1 MRFILIYYEAHELQD
16 IGYGSIENAKSKAA
30 AFEKV
35 PSLVIIHLIKPVQK
49 GRNDRCP

>member
-1 MRFILIYYEAHELQD
+1 MASITRFPHFLLSVFTELQD

-35 PSLVIIHLIKPVQK
+35 PHDMIAI
-49 GRNDRCP
+49 